1 VTSSETP
8 KEVVARFYK
17 AVADRDL
24 EAAGAC
30 FHQQATWVLPGASPI
45 AGEHRGWA
53 SIRDDFLAK
62 LGPLSGGTFRAELL
76 DVAVGE
82 RFVVA
87 VQHATAHREDKRLD
101 VTACQLMSIKDGKI
115 VSVHGHYS
123 DQQALDDFWS

>member
-1 VTSSETP
+1 VSAEP
-8 KEVVARFYK
+8 PDDVVARLYR
-17 AVADRDL
+17 ALSDRDL
-24 EAAGAC
+24 DAAEAC
-30 FHQQATWVLPGASPI
+30 FDAEATWVLPGVSPI
-45 AGEHRGWA
+45 AGEHRGWP

-87 VQHATAHREDKRLD
+87 VQHATAHRDGKHLD
-101 VTACQLMSIKDGKI
+101 ITGCQLMRIEGGKI
-115 VSVHGHYS
+115 LSARGHYS